1 VGIPLNIGGIP
12 YPESYKVGPWIY
24 RCCGGEEKMKI
35 KKVCVIGMGTMGSQI
50 GVVCAKGGCETSMV
64 DTNADQVE
72 RGLKS
77 IRLFL
82 QGQEKKGKIDQETK
96 DRVLSLITTGTDIP
110 KAVKDTDLV
119 IEAVY
124 ENIDIKKDAFK
135 KMDEASPEHTILAS
149 NTSTLWIAELSA
161 ATKRPEKCIGTH
173 FLIPAALTP
182 LVEVVRGPVTSDETH
197 DTVIDF
203 LGKCGKETVTVA
215 DSPGFVINRLYLPMV
230 NEAFFALE
238 TGLASAED
246 IDRSCT
252 MGLGY
257 PLGPL
262 AAADAFG
269 LDILLACMKTFHRE
283 LGDKYRPCPLI
294 VKLVKAGHLGR
305 KSGRGVY
312 DYSKQNNRITA

>member
-1 VGIPLNIGGIP
+1 M
-12 YPESYKVGPWIY
+12 S
-24 RCCGGEEKMKI
+24 I
-35 KKVCVIGMGTMGSQI
+35 KRVAVIGMGTMGSQI
-50 GVVCAKGGCETSMV
+50 GITCAGGGFDTTMV
-64 DTNADQVE
+64 DTSADNVE
-72 RGLKS
+72 KGMAAVHA
-77 IRLFL
+77 FL
-82 QGQEKKGKIDQETK
+82 AGQEKKGKIDPEGV
-96 DRVLSLITTGTDIP
+96 REILSRITASTDTAKGVA
-110 KAVKDTDLV
+110 KADLV
-119 IEAVY
+119 IEAVF
-124 ENIDIKKDAFK
+124 EDIEVKKKVFAVLDQTSPPDA
-135 KMDEASPEHTILAS
+135 ILAS
-149 NTSTLWIAELSA
+149 NTSTLWIAEIAA
-161 ATKRPEKCIGTH
+161 ATNRPEKCIGTH

-182 LVEVVRGPVTSDETH
+182 LVEVIRGPVTSDETH

-238 TGLASAED
+238 TGLASPED

-252 MGLGY
+252 KGLGY

-269 LDILLACMKTFHRE
+269 LDILLACMRTFHRE

-305 KSGRGVY
+305 KTGKGVY
-312 DYSKQNNRITA
+312 DYGK